1 MLGMLKA
8 LPLMIVLAGAG
19 YMYHNTVV
27 SQKDAIIARLEGNAV
42 ILKENAAK
50 LEAAFESEAAARQR
64 SEENLKV
71 QLQAVNDL
79 TEKNTTMQAE
89 MDDYLSI
96 FKRHDLTRLARAKP
110 GLIEPR
116 INKGTK
122 DVFRAI
128 ENDSAEVQNADSYY
142 FFNISIFIWLFFYAK
157 RASTNPRAHN
167 KNSYRI

>member
-8 LPLMIVLAGAG
+8 LPLMLVLAGAG
-19 YMYHNTVV
+19 YMYHTTVV

-50 LEAAFESEAAARQR
+50 LELAFESEAAARQR
-64 SEENLKV
+64 AEENLET
-71 QLQAVNDL
+71 QLQAVSELSERANA
-79 TEKNTTMQAE
+79 MQAE
-89 MDDYLSI
+89 MDDYVSI

-122 DVFRAI
+122 EVFRAI
-128 ENDSAEVQNADSYY
+128 EQDSREVENADSQ
-142 FFNISIFIWLFFYAK
+142 
-157 RASTNPRAHN
+157 
-167 KNSYRI
+167 

>member
-27 SQKDAIIARLEGNAV
+27 SQKDAIIARLEANAV
-42 ILKENAAK
+42 TLKENAVR
-50 LEAAFESEAAARQR
+50 LEAAFETEAAARKR
-64 SEENLKV
+64 SEENLQV
-71 QLQAVNDL
+71 QLQAVSEL
-79 TEKNTTMQAE
+79 TEKANTMQAE
-89 MDDYLSI
+89 MDDYVSI

-122 DVFRAI
+122 EVFRAI
-128 ENDSAEVQNADSYY
+128 ENDSAEVENADS
-142 FFNISIFIWLFFYAK
+142 N
-157 RASTNPRAHN
+157 
-167 KNSYRI
+167 